1 MWEFNVIVTIGSEG
15 RYRHLLHELAPL
27 GDFRRTE
34 FLGVIAGRV
43 EDTQEFLE
51 ALRSRR
57 EASVIAFQD
66 LGRVIPLERVTVFQV
81 DDFLEVARE
90 AIRPCIAGIAGQHFY
105 VRLERRGHKGE
116 ILSPEAEQALDTF
129 IKEELAQRGETA
141 EVDFDHPDAVLAMET
156 LGDRLGVGLL
166 TKEMRDRY
174 DFVRID

>member
-1 MWEFNVIVTIGSEG
+1 MWEFNVIVTLASDG

-43 EDTQEFLE
+43 EDTQAFLE

-66 LGRVIPLERVTVFQV
+66 LGRVIPLERVALFQV
-81 DDFLEVARE
+81 EEFLEVART
-90 AIRPCIAGIAGQHFY
+90 AIRLCIADIAGRRFY

-116 ILSPEAEQALDTF
+116 IVSPEAERALDAF
-129 IKEELAQRGETA
+129 IKEELAQQGATA
-141 EVDFDHPDAVLAMET
+141 EVDFDHPDVVLAMET

-166 TKEMRDRY
+166 TKEMQERY

>member
-27 GDFRRTE
+27 GEFRRTE

-43 EDTQEFLE
+43 EDTPAFLE

-66 LGRVIPLERVTVFQV
+66 LGRVIPLERVAVFQV
-81 DDFLEVARE
+81 DDFLEVARA
-90 AIRPCIAGIAGQHFY
+90 AIRPCLDRLAGQRFY

-116 ILSPEAEQALDTF
+116 IVSPEAERALDAF
-129 IKEELAQRGETA
+129 VKEELASRGATA
-141 EVDFDHPDAVLAMET
+141 EVDFEHPDVVLAMET

-166 TKEMRDRY
+166 TQEMRDRY
-174 DFVRID
+174 DFVRIG